1 MALNFLNFNR
11 LNIVKKLLLATLV
24 ISSISLSA
32 QAQTNVTIYGIV
44 DLGYAKSTGTSIQQR
59 ENRPSRLGFR
69 GTEDLGNGLS
79 AFYNLESEFS
89 ADTGAQVGVLL
100 NRQANVGLKGGFGSV
115 TVGRTKNLI
124 DGTTSRVDPFK
135 ADGVIGKPN
144 EATLRVGVGS
154 SRVNNSLTY
163 SSPKVNGLVGN
174 AQVVASE
181 VSGADAGYSLVVTY
195 DEGPIS
201 LHGGYSRAVQA
212 VANSAE
218 PNLFV
223 VGGGY
228 TFGPA
233 KVTASYAKGETKTA
247 ARGEFKGLLLGL
259 TYSLNKSSEILA
271 SVARQEQK
279 TATFSNRDTIKEYG
293 IGYNYFLSKRTSLY
307 AFAGKETVTDIKSY
321 QAGITHNF

>member
-1 MALNFLNFNR
+1 M
-11 LNIVKKLLLATLV
+11 KKLLLATLV
-24 ISSISLSA
+24 ISSLSLSA

-44 DLGYAKSTGTSIQQR
+44 DLGFSKSTGSTTQQR
-59 ENRPSRLGFR
+59 ENKPSRLGFR
-69 GTEDLGNGLS
+69 GTEDLGSGLS
-79 AFYNLESEFS
+79 AFFNLESEIQ

-115 TVGRTKNLI
+115 TLGRTKNLI
-124 DGTTSRVDPFK
+124 DGATSRVDPFK
-135 ADGVIGKPN
+135 TDGIVGKPN
-144 EATLRVGVGS
+144 ELVLRAGVGS

-163 SSPKVNGLVGN
+163 NSPKVSGVVGS

-181 VSGADAGYSLVVTY
+181 VSGADAGYSVVVTF

-201 LHGGYSRAVQA
+201 LHGGYSRAVQT

-223 VGGGY
+223 LGGGY

-247 ARGEFKGLLLGL
+247 ARGEFEGVLVGL
-259 TYSLNKSSEILA
+259 TYSLNKSSEIVA

-279 TATFSNRDTIKEYG
+279 TATFSGRDTIKQSG

-307 AFAGKETVTDIKSY
+307 AFAGKDTVTDIKSY
-321 QAGITHNF
+321 QAGITLNF